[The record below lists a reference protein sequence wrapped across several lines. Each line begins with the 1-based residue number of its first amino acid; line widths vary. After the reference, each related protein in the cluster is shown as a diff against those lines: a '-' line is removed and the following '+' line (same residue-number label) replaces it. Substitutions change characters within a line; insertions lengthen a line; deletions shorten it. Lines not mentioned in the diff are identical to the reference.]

1 MKGNPK
7 VIKSLN
13 ELLRDELTAI
23 NQYMVH
29 SEMCSNWG
37 YTRLHNEIERRAIT
51 EMKHAEKH
59 IARIIFLEGLPEVSR
74 LNDIKIGTNVEG
86 QFKNDIKDE
95 LGAVAAYNAAIK
107 LASETGDNATRDMLE
122 TILHDEEDHVD
133 WLEAQLDQIQQMGL
147 PNYLAQQVKEQ
158 NA

>member
-1 MKGNPK
+1 MKGNKK
-7 VIKSLN
+7 VIAALN

-29 SEMCSNWG
+29 SEMCANWG
-37 YTRLHNEIERRAIT
+37 YARLHCEIERRAIT

-59 IARIIFLEGLPEVSR
+59 IGRIIFLEGLPEVSR
-74 LNDIKIGTNVEG
+74 LNDIKIGTNVEN

-95 LGAVAAYNAAIK
+95 IGAVAAYNAAIK
-107 LASETGDNATRDMLE
+107 LAVEAGDNATRDMLE
-122 TILHDEEDHVD
+122 AILHDEEDHVD

-147 PNYLAQQVKEQ
+147 QNYLAQQIAEQ
-158 NA
+158 KA

>member
-1 MKGNPK
+1 MKGNEK
-7 VIKSLN
+7 VIAVLN

-29 SEMCSNWG
+29 SEMCANWG

-74 LNDIKIGTNVEG
+74 LNDIKIGTNVEN

-107 LASETGDNATRDMLE
+107 LAGEAGDNATRDMLE
-122 TILHDEEDHVD
+122 AILHDEEDHVD
-133 WLEAQLDQIQQMGL
+133 WLEAQLDQIQQMSL
-147 PNYLAQQVKEQ
+147 QNYLAQQIKVQ
-158 NA
+158 TA